1 MEKRWIG
8 GVLVLALL
16 LILGLWISDGMERFH
31 APVAYELEQA
41 AQAALQGGMTDG
53 ETWMHQ
59 AENRWLQGRWLTAAV
74 ADHSPMEEIDSIF
87 AQLKS
92 YGAADDRA
100 AFAAWCSRAA
110 SLIKALGESNH
121 LTWQNLL

>member
-8 GVLVLALL
+8 GALVLVVLLA
-16 LILGLWISDGMERFH
+16 LGLWISSSMESLHR
-31 APVAYELEQA
+31 PVAYELEQA
-41 AQAALQGGMTDG
+41 AQAALRGDMTDG
-53 ETWMHQ
+53 KIWMHK
-59 AENRWLQGRWLTAAV
+59 AENRWLQRRWLTAAV

-92 YGAADDRA
+92 YEAAHDRE

-110 SLIKALGESNH
+110 SLVKAMGEANA